1 MSWTKLAAAAPVRV
15 ADRSYPAYQLLQRM
29 VADRIADLTAQHRGQ
44 PPAQLVLTHP
54 TRWPAAAVAALR
66 AATNPLVALA
76 GSLQLVPH
84 AITAAIDYAADHPVP
99 DGAAVLVCDVGATTD
114 EVFLVRR
121 RGDDQAVLAPP
132 D

>member
-1 MSWTKLAAAAPVRV
+1 
-15 ADRSYPAYQLLQRM
+15 
-29 VADRIADLTAQHRGQ
+29 
-44 PPAQLVLTHP
+44 
-54 TRWPAAAVAALR
+54 
-66 AATNPLVALA
+66 
-76 GSLQLVPH
+76 
-84 AITAAIDYAADHPVP
+84 VP